1 MKAIVPLKITAN
13 EVGDEYYRLK
23 QSDGVSE
30 CCMPLGRYDTPVSS
44 QIGEVSGAFQPYPC
58 LREVEKLPENLQD
71 VVEFISIGE

>member
-44 QIGEVSGAFQPYPC
+44 QGQDRLKLFGMGKQAGRVVGEIDDHETRVGSQ
-58 LREVEKLPENLQD
+58 
-71 VVEFISIGE
+71 